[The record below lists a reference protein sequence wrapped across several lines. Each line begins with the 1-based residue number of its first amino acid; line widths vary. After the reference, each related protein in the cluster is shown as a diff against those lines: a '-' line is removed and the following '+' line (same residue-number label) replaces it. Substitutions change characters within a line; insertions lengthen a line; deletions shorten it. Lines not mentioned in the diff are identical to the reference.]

1 MIETKFTIEKAKR
14 LNYALFKSAE
24 VCMSQ
29 LTFKKFIKNNKHL
42 LILQPTLA
50 LALLVAAHQTFAEK
64 NLFSNEPKPQQPLP
78 AQEMINQESDEDDTV
93 EPAISPTD
101 AALLAQQYVDGKV
114 MNVRKFTEENKTL
127 YGVKVLQKNGRIR
140 TVTVDADSGAIL
152 E

>member
-1 MIETKFTIEKAKR
+1 
-14 LNYALFKSAE
+14 
-24 VCMSQ
+24 MSQ

-64 NLFSNEPKPQQPLP
+64 DLFSSEAQPQQPLP
-78 AQEMINQESDEDDTV
+78 AQEMINPVTDEEDDV
-93 EPAISPTD
+93 AEPAISPTD
-101 AALLAQQYVDGKV
+101 AALLAQQHVDGKV
-114 MNVRKFTEENKTL
+114 MNVRKFAEENKTL
-127 YGVKVLQKNGRIR
+127 YGVKVLQKNGRIK